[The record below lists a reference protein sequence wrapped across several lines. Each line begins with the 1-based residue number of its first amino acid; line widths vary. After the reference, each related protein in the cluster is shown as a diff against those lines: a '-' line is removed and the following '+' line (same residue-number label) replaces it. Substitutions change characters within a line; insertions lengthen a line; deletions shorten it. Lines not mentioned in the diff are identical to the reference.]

1 MMCFGKLLD
10 DNAWQRDSKDDE
22 DTGITDKGCK

>member
-10 DNAWQRDSKDDE
+10 DSQCSSRDDE
-22 DTGITDKGCK
+22 DTGITEEGCK